1 MKHVW
6 NAFFGGSIM
15 LVFVMQISEALPVCV
30 CVFFVISYAENI
42 MSNKKKVH
50 KSE

>member
-1 MKHVW
+1 MW
-6 NAFFGGSIM
+6 NAFFGGSMM
-15 LVFVMQISEALPVCV
+15 LVFVMQISETLLVYV

-50 KSE
+50 K